1 MRSAT
6 DWRDWSCTVRVV
18 ADDRALSTASSIVRS
33 TMAEIERAASRFRA
47 DSELARCNQRAGR
60 LTPVSETLA
69 TLLDAALDAAR
80 RTGGA
85 VDPTIG
91 AALIRAG
98 YDTDIAAVR
107 GRAAPLIHADAVSTR
122 HTWRTVALDRTLN
135 LLRTPRGVILDLG
148 ATAKAYAADLAA
160 ARASAAAR
168 VPVLVEI
175 GGDIAVAGDTE
186 APFAVMVAEREGGT
200 GDVVELRRGGLAT
213 STTTVRRWRGYDGD
227 AHHIIDPATGRPVRG
242 VWRTATVWA
251 ESAVEANTASTAAIV
266 LAGEAEAWLL
276 ASAPAARLVDV
287 DGAVTSL
294 PGWPA
299 STRENVAAP

>member
-1 MRSAT
+1 MRSAA

-18 ADDRALSTASSIVRS
+18 ADDRSLSTASSIVRS

-47 DSELARCNQRAGR
+47 DSELARCNERAGR

-91 AALIRAG
+91 AAVIAAG
-98 YDTDIAAVR
+98 YDADIAEVR
-107 GRAAPLIHADAVSTR
+107 GRAAPLVHAPALAQR
-122 HTWRTVALDRTLN
+122 HTWRTVTLDRTLN
-135 LLRTPRGVILDLG
+135 LLRTPRGVVLDLG
-148 ATAKAYAADLAA
+148 AIAKAYAADLAA
-160 ARASAAAR
+160 ARACATAGT
-168 VPVLVEI
+168 PVLVEI
-175 GGDIAVAGDTE
+175 GGDIAVAGECD
-186 APFAVMVAEREGGT
+186 APFVVTVAEREGGT

-213 STTTVRRWRGYDGD
+213 STTTIRRWRGYDGD
-227 AHHIIDPATGRPVRG
+227 AHHIIDPTTGRPVRA

-251 ESAVEANTASTAAIV
+251 ESAVEANSASTAAIV
-266 LAGEAEAWLL
+266 LAREAEDWLR
-276 ASAPAARLVDV
+276 ATAPAARLVDA

-294 PGWPA
+294 PGWPVSSRA
-299 STRENVAAP
+299 AVAAP